1 MSKTTV
7 TRLFGAAIALV
18 VAGLAV
24 GIVGVVVALAN
35 GAVAFGG
42 SQIVTVEGGPF
53 AGAVAAL
60 IVASLITAAGGVAA
74 IASWL
79 GALRN
84 TWRLDDKTWF
94 TTLLVLGVVSLGW
107 VAMIAYLLK
116 GPDSTAPGAVRFGD
130 AAQAG
135 ADRP

>member
-18 VAGLAV
+18 VAGLAI

-42 SQIVTVEGGPF
+42 PQMVTVNGGPF

-60 IVASLITAAGGVAA
+60 IVASLVTGAGAVAA

-79 GALRN
+79 GALWN
-84 TWRLDDKTWF
+84 TWQLDDKTWF

-116 GPDSTAPGAVRFGD
+116 GPDSTAPGAARFGN
-130 AAQAG
+130 AQAG
-135 ADRP
+135 ADRS

>member
-1 MSKTTV
+1 MSKSTV

-18 VAGLAV
+18 AAGLAI

-42 SQIVTVEGGPF
+42 PQIITLNGGPL

-60 IVASLITAAGGVAA
+60 IVSSLVTAAGAVAV

-79 GALRN
+79 GALSN
-84 TWRLDDKTWF
+84 AWRFDDKTWF

-107 VAMIAYLLK
+107 VAMIAYVLK
-116 GPDSTAPGAVRFGD
+116 GPDGTAPGAVQFAE
-130 AAQAG
+130 AARVR
-135 ADRP
+135 ADQS